1 MHNLKELLIEAVYG
15 CQYVGATLAEL
26 VKEAVREAPAWARRV
41 RRRLE
46 PSSPDVVADV
56 AVEDAMA
63 RALSQISRYPADMT
77 HDGRYYH
84 KVVNDFIA
92 EHHGTPG
99 VDLDG
104 AFGPQSPDLVIE
116 YVRQFQPGWLVR
128 GMNASQFWNNNV
140 MPAGFIAIPAGKNV
154 WPERGDILVTPATA
168 LEPFGNVGVVAGTE
182 AKGARVLTQTPD
194 GVQFHTYPLNYPA
207 GYWRWV
213 GVPA

>member
-1 MHNLKELLIEAVYG
+1 MTMLKEILIEAVYG

-26 VKEAVREAPAWARRV
+26 AKEAVREAPALARRA
-41 RRRLE
+41 RRRLT
-46 PSSPDVVADV
+46 PASPDVVADV

-63 RALSQISRYPADMT
+63 AALEQIQRYPADMT

-84 KVVNDFIA
+84 TVVNNFIA
-92 EHHGTPG
+92 EHHGGPG

-104 AFGPQSPDLVIE
+104 AYGPQSPDLITA
-116 YVRQFQPGWLVR
+116 YIRQFQPGWMFRL
-128 GMNASQFWNNNV
+128 GAAAKLWNQHA

-182 AKGARVLTQTPD
+182 AAGARVLTQTPE
-194 GVQFHTYPLNYPA
+194 GCRFHTYPLNYPA

>member
-1 MHNLKELLIEAVYG
+1 MTMLKELLIEAGYTF
-15 CQYVGATLAEL
+15 QYAAVTLGEL
-26 VKEAVREAPAWARRV
+26 TREAARAAWAAPRRV
-41 RRRLE
+41 RRRLT
-46 PSSPDVVADV
+46 PAKPDVVAEV
-56 AVEDAMA
+56 AVEDAMD
-63 RALSQISRYPADMT
+63 RALAQISRYPADMT

-84 KVVNDFIA
+84 QVVNDFIS

-99 VDLDG
+99 VDLNG
-104 AFGPQSPDLVIE
+104 AYGPQSPDLVIS
-116 YVRQFQPGWLVR
+116 YVRQFQPGWLVSL
-128 GMNASQFWNNNV
+128 NAAQFWNQDV

-182 AKGARVLTQTPD
+182 AKGARVLTQTPE